1 MVTMAASGAIGL
13 AGCGGSNDNTTTTTP
28 TNVKPSFVGTVTVT
42 HFDGVS
48 DDLLTAG
55 LGAAGVASAT
65 APTVANATAPTAAEL
80 RRLAIYN
87 NYRALVDTNAK
98 GGYGTLYGPNVDA

>member
-1 MVTMAASGAIGL
+1 MKTMQGKGSGRRLRGALLVTMAASGAIGL

-55 LGAAGVASAT
+55 LGAAGLASAT
-65 APTVANATAPTAAEL
+65 APTVAD
-80 RRLAIYN
+80 RKS
-87 NYRALVDTNAK
+87 V
-98 GGYGTLYGPNVDA
+98 V

>member
-1 MVTMAASGAIGL
+1 MAASGAIGL

>member
-1 MVTMAASGAIGL
+1 METMQGKGRGRRLRGALLMVMATSAL
-13 AGCGGSNDNTTTTTP
+13 PVVAGCGGSNDNTP
-28 TNVKPSFVGTVTVT
+28 AAGNVKPSFVGAVTVT

-55 LGAAGVASAT
+55 LGASGLASAT

-80 RRLAIYN
+80 RRMAI
-87 NYRALVDTNAK
+87 
-98 GGYGTLYGPNVDA
+98 